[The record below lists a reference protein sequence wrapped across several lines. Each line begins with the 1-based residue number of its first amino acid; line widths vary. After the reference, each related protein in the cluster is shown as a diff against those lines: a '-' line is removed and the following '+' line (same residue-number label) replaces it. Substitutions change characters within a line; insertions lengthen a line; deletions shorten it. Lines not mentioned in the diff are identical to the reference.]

1 MAASKLTVGLIIGT
15 VVGAAIGTIAAPKPG
30 KETRELVK
38 EKSNVLVGTIRGKL
52 RKREKTL
59 VA

>member
-1 MAASKLTVGLIIGT
+1 MTGSKLTVGLILGV
-15 VVGAAIGTIAAPKPG
+15 VVGAAVGTIAAPKPG

-38 EKSNVLVGTIRGKL
+38 EKSNELVSTVRGRFL
-52 RKREKTL
+52 KREETP